1 MVNRTLAKSK
11 PSVKIEDRSPSLYEK
26 DYVLWAET
34 IAQQLRSQSYDQVD
48 WSNLIEEI
56 EDMSRRERKALQS
69 NLIVLLLHLL
79 KWQFQAEMRSG
90 SWGGSIVEH
99 RQRIQDDL
107 QDSPSL
113 RSVLPEIWESAY
125 QKAIA
130 RAIAETGL
138 AVGTF
143 PIDCPYQLED
153 VLDDGFLPN

>member
-1 MVNRTLAKSK
+1 MVNRTLDTSEL
-11 PSVKIEDRSPSLYEK
+11 SVEIEDRSPSLYEK
-26 DYVLWAET
+26 DYVLWVET

-69 NLIVLLLHLL
+69 NLIVLLLYLL

-113 RSVLPEIWESAY
+113 RSVLPDIWESAY

-130 RAIAETGL
+130 RAVAETGL
-138 AVGTF
+138 TVETF

-153 VLDDGFLPN
+153 VLDGGFLPD

>member
-1 MVNRTLAKSK
+1 MVNRTLKVAEQ
-11 PSVKIEDRSPSLYEK
+11 SVEIEDRSPSLYEN
-26 DYVLWAET
+26 DYVLWVET

-48 WSNLIEEI
+48 WRNLIEEI

-125 QKAIA
+125 RKAIA
-130 RAIAETGL
+130 RAVAEIGL
-138 AVGTF
+138 AARTF

-153 VLDDGFLPN
+153 VLDDSFWPD

>member
-1 MVNRTLAKSK
+1 MVNRTLEKAEQSAE
-11 PSVKIEDRSPSLYEK
+11 IEDRSPSLYEK

-48 WSNLIEEI
+48 WNNLIEEI
-56 EDMSRRERKALQS
+56 ETLSRRERKALQS

-130 RAIAETGL
+130 RAVAETGL
-138 AVGTF
+138 AVKTF
-143 PIDCPYQLED
+143 PIECPYRLEE
-153 VLDDGFLPN
+153 VLDDGFLPE

>member
-1 MVNRTLAKSK
+1 MINRTLEKADQ
-11 PSVKIEDRSPSLYEK
+11 SVEIESRSPSLYEK

-34 IAQQLRSQSYDQVD
+34 IAEQLRSQSYDQVD

-69 NLIVLLLHLL
+69 NLIILLLHLL
-79 KWQFQAEMRSG
+79 KWQFQVEMRSG

-99 RQRIQDDL
+99 RQRLQEDL

-113 RSVLPEIWESAY
+113 RSVFPEIWESAY

-130 RAIAETGL
+130 RTVAETGL
-138 AVGTF
+138 AVKIF
-143 PIDCPYQLED
+143 PIECPYCLED
-153 VLDDGFLPN
+153 VLADGFLPG

>member
-1 MVNRTLAKSK
+1 MVNRTLEKADS
-11 PSVKIEDRSPSLYEK
+11 SVELKARSPSLYEE

-34 IAQQLRSQSYDQVD
+34 IAEQLRSQSYDQVD

-99 RQRIQDDL
+99 RQRLQADL

-113 RSVLPEIWESAY
+113 RSVFPDIWESAY

-130 RAIAETGL
+130 RAVAETGL
-138 AVGTF
+138 AVAVF
-143 PIDCPYQLED
+143 PIECPYGLED
-153 VLDDGFLPN
+153 VLDDGFLPE

>member
-1 MVNRTLAKSK
+1 MVNRTLAEYE
-11 PSVKIEDRSPSLYEK
+11 PPIEVEHRSPSLYEN
-26 DYVLWAET
+26 DYVLWVET

-48 WSNLIEEI
+48 WRNLIEEI

-130 RAIAETGL
+130 RAVAETGL
-138 AVGTF
+138 AVATF

-153 VLDDGFLPN
+153 VLVDGFLPD